1 MAEVEYK
8 GIKIGGS
15 KLLLLIPLLGTIIG
29 GLWGGFEFYKDYTV
43 MKKQIS
49 SYVAPDL
56 SGFDKKLEVLNEKMI
71 SIEDSVGQARDYTR
85 DIKVDLMNN
94 IAAMETQIDDI
105 ERRGKDA
112 FKLVRESIE
121 TNDTKVR
128 GLLDDQRDQNIENI
142 DQARSQL
149 DRNITAVRDSITEAE
164 TRFDTRR
171 EQIRGD
177 MDLLETR
184 LTEQMETLEGNV
196 GDKIQKALE
205 NPLANMR
212 K

>member
-1 MAEVEYK
+1 
-8 GIKIGGS
+8 
-15 KLLLLIPLLGTIIG
+15 
-29 GLWGGFEFYKDYTV
+29 
-43 MKKQIS
+43 
-49 SYVAPDL
+49 
-56 SGFDKKLEVLNEKMI
+56 
-71 SIEDSVGQARDYTR
+71 
-85 DIKVDLMNN
+85 
-94 IAAMETQIDDI
+94 METQIDDI
-105 ERRGKDA
+105 ERRGKDP
-112 FKLVRESIE
+112 FKLVRGSIE

-128 GLLDDQRDQNIENI
+128 GLLDDQRDQNIESL

-184 LTEQMETLEGNV
+184 LTEQMETLEGTV

>member
-29 GLWGGFEFYKDYTV
+29 GLWGGFEFYKDYTI

-49 SYVAPDL
+49 RYVAPDL

-71 SIEDSVGQARDYTR
+71 SVEDSVGQARDYTR
-85 DIKVDLMNN
+85 DIKVDLKND

-112 FKLVRESIE
+112 FKLVRGSIE
-121 TNDTKVR
+121 TNDVKDR

>member
-85 DIKVDLMNN
+85 DIKVDLKNN

>member
-29 GLWGGFEFYKDYTV
+29 GLWGGFEFYKDYTI

-49 SYVAPDL
+49 RYVAPDL

-71 SIEDSVGQARDYTR
+71 SVEDSVGQARDYTR
-85 DIKVDLMNN
+85 DIKVDLKND

-112 FKLVRESIE
+112 FKLVRGSIE
-121 TNDTKVR
+121 T
-128 GLLDDQRDQNIENI
+128 
-142 DQARSQL
+142 
-149 DRNITAVRDSITEAE
+149 TAVRDSITEAE

>member
-1 MAEVEYK
+1 MAEIESK
-8 GIKIGGS
+8 GIKGVK
-15 KLLLLIPLLGTIIG
+15 KLLWIFPLIGTILGI
-29 GLWGGFEFYKDYTV
+29 LWGAFEFYKDYMD
-43 MKKQIS
+43 MKEQITK
-49 SYVAPDL
+49 YVAPDL
-56 SGFDKKLEVLNEKMI
+56 SGFDKKLGLLNERMI
-71 SIEDSVGQARDYTR
+71 FVEDSVGQARDYTR
-85 DIKVDLMNN
+85 DIKVDLKND

-112 FKLVRESIE
+112 FKLVRGSIE
-121 TNDTKVR
+121 TNDAKVR
-128 GLLDDQRDQNIENI
+128 ALLDDQRDQNIDNL

-184 LTEQMETLEGNV
+184 LTEQMETLEGTV

>member
-1 MAEVEYK
+1 MAEIESK
-8 GIKIGGS
+8 GIKGVK
-15 KLLLLIPLLGTIIG
+15 KLLWIFPLIGTILGI
-29 GLWGGFEFYKDYTV
+29 LWGAFEFYKDYMD
-43 MKKQIS
+43 MKEQITK
-49 SYVAPDL
+49 YVAPDL
-56 SGFDKKLEVLNEKMI
+56 SGFDKKLGLLNERMI
-71 SIEDSVGQARDYTR
+71 FVEDSVGQARDYTR
-85 DIKVDLMNN
+85 DIKVDLKND

-112 FKLVRESIE
+112 FKLVRGSIE
-121 TNDTKVR
+121 TNDAKVR
-128 GLLDDQRDQNIENI
+128 ALLDDQRDQNIDNL

-184 LTEQMETLEGNV
+184 LTEQMETLEDTVGN
-196 GDKIQKALE
+196 KIQKALE

>member
-85 DIKVDLMNN
+85 DIKVDLKNN

-112 FKLVRESIE
+112 FKLVRESID

-128 GLLDDQRDQNIENI
+128 ELLDDQRDLNIENI

>member
-71 SIEDSVGQARDYTR
+71 SVEDSVGQARDYTR
-85 DIKVDLMNN
+85 DIKVDLKND

-112 FKLVRESIE
+112 FKLVRGSIE

>member
-85 DIKVDLMNN
+85 DIKVDLKND